1 MRPEVQPQDVA
12 LPRQQVVVDVEPA
25 HRFEVA
31 PDDPVGDEGGEVCRL
46 VAPVL
51 DLVQR
56 RGANLEAAFVLLV
69 PLRHAGV
76 EVPAV
81 VVEPRR
87 VRDRPHFRQPLALEL
102 PEADSDVGDLHA
114 GIVDVVLNFDL
125 AAEESQQTAES
136 VAERGVAQVPDVGCL
151 VRIDCRVL
159 DDRLAVAPR
168 SRRAPRVRRRTRR
181 QPAGELRRAVQKE
194 VDVAVRCRFD
204 AREAIDGTERA
215 DDLLRDDARRLAQP
229 ARQLEGERDR
239 QITERA
245 ARRNFD
251 RNRGKDRI
259 VCGNVVETPD
269 GVCHMSSN
277 GVLDW

>member
-1 MRPEVQPQDVA
+1 MWAA
-12 LPRQQVVVDVEPA
+12 LFGLIAVCSTIVLPWLPA
-25 HRFEVA
+25 
-31 PDDPVGDEGGEVCRL
+31 
-46 VAPVL
+46 
-51 DLVQR
+51 
-56 RGANLEAAFVLLV
+56 
-69 PLRHAGV
+69 
-76 EVPAV
+76 AV
-81 VVEPRR
+81 V
-87 VRDRPHFRQPLALEL
+87 PH
-102 PEADSDVGDLHA
+102 
-114 GIVDVVLNFDL
+114 GI
-125 AAEESQQTAES
+125 
-136 VAERGVAQVPDVGCL
+136 
-151 VRIDCRVL
+151 
-159 DDRLAVAPR
+159 
-168 SRRAPRVRRRTRR
+168 RRRTRR
-181 QPAGELRRAVQKE
+181 QPAGELRRAIQKE